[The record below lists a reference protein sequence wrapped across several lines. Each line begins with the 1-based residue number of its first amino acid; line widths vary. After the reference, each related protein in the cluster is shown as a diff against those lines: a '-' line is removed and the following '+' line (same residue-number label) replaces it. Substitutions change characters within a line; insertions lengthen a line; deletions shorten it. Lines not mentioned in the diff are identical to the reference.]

1 MTNATPISL
10 NAEAKR
16 AFSEIKT
23 ALANVAYLAH
33 PCENASLS
41 LRTDASNIAL
51 GAILEQTIDNNTE
64 VLGYFSKT
72 LTDAQR
78 HYSTYDLE
86 LLSVYSAVKYF
97 EHILLDKSFT
107 IYTDNKS
114 LVCSFRKPSEKHTSK
129 QVGQLSYLSQFDCTL
144 QHLPGTENAA
154 ADCLSRLAVHHIF
167 EQNNLPISPSEI
179 ALARQPYID
188 THVFQFPDC
197 SNIILNKITIP
208 NSVYPLLV
216 DTSLRVQ
223 RIVLPPSLENQVIM
237 HYHSLSHSGIN
248 ATHNVIRSRFVFKN
262 MRAKVR
268 DIVRSCVGC
277 QRAKTVR
284 HVVSPKSSI
293 PMPSRRFQRINCD
306 IAGPFPSSNGFAYIL
321 ICIDP
326 FTRWIEAFPMV
337 DQTTC
342 SVIQTLNFHMQYF
355 GVPNEIH
362 TDSGCQFTSN
372 TFKHYCIF
380 MGTNHRVS
388 RVRYPASNGLAER
401 AIKTV
406 KTALTAKLDSAQWAY
421 HLPIIVLSLNTT
433 IKEDLDASPAELL
446 YGQCLRL
453 PGDLFI
459 SSDSLPPPTSA
470 PELLHNMKK
479 FASSL
484 QPTSTRVNQSTPVYL
499 PKALTSCSHVFI
511 KDDPI
516 HRNLTPAYSRP
527 FRVVTRHEHTF
538 TVLKGDKLIS
548 VNINNLKPGFVLSCP
563 ETHCNPVQ
571 PQPRPR
577 RHLQLPQRLQD
588 YVLSQ

>member
-1 MTNATPISL
+1 MLLPT
-10 NAEAKR
+10 
-16 AFSEIKT
+16 
-23 ALANVAYLAH
+23 AYLDW
-33 PCENASLS
+33 L
-41 LRTDASNIAL
+41 LI
-51 GAILEQTIDNNTE
+51 
-64 VLGYFSKT
+64 
-72 LTDAQR
+72 
-78 HYSTYDLE
+78 TY
-86 LLSVYSAVKYF
+86 
-97 EHILLDKSFT
+97 
-107 IYTDNKS
+107 
-114 LVCSFRKPSEKHTSK
+114 
-129 QVGQLSYLSQFDCTL
+129 
-144 QHLPGTENAA
+144 
-154 ADCLSRLAVHHIF
+154 IF
-167 EQNNLPISPSEI
+167 QQNDLPISPSEI
-179 ALARQPYID
+179 ALAPQPYIG

-216 DTSLRVQ
+216 DTSLGVQ
-223 RIVLPPSLENQVIM
+223 RVVLPPSLENQVIM

-268 DIVRSCVGC
+268 DIVRSCAGC

-293 PMPSRRFQRINCD
+293 PMPSSRFQRINCD
-306 IAGPFPSSNGFAYIL
+306 IAWPFPSSKGFAYIL
-321 ICIDP
+321 IYMDP

-342 SVIQTLNFHMQYF
+342 SVIQSLNFHMQYF

-388 RVRYPASNGLAER
+388 SVRYPASNGLAER

-433 IKEDLDASPAELL
+433 IKEDLDASPKELL

-459 SSDSLPPPTSA
+459 SSDSSPPPTSA

-511 KDDPI
+511 KDDLI
-516 HRNLTPAYSRP
+516 HRNLTPAYSGP
-527 FRVVTRHEHTF
+527 FKVVTRREHTF

-563 ETHCNPVQ
+563 ETQCNPVR